1 MKFVKLVKAE
11 EQEVYKLEEIFPDID
26 KLQNT
31 LATLR
36 QSLEAANEYP
46 TDKNTINMIK
56 QKFHE
61 IDSVIDDI
69 DRILMGEF

>member
-1 MKFVKLVKAE
+1 MKFTKIVKAE
-11 EQEVYKLEEIFPDID
+11 EKIYKLEEIFPSID

-31 LATLR
+31 LTTLK
-36 QSLEAANEYP
+36 QSLKAANEYP

-56 QKFHE
+56 QKFYE